1 MRLRA
6 VLLLAAA
13 TLMGAAIAEALD
25 GSRLGFWL
33 SAAAAFLGW
42 WGVIPFSR
50 PLLPQH
56 RALVREQ
63 CGGSSADQAGSSV
76 SPSTSRS

>member
-1 MRLRA
+1 MILRI
-6 VLLLAAA
+6 VLLLTAAA
-13 TLMGAAIAEALD
+13 LMGAAITEALD

-33 SAAAAFLGW
+33 SAVAAFTGW
-42 WGVIPFSR
+42 WGLIPFSR

-56 RALVREQ
+56 RALVAGERRD
-63 CGGSSADQAGSSV
+63 DQGATSV

>member
-1 MRLRA
+1 MVVRI
-6 VLLLAAA
+6 VLLLTAAA
-13 TLMGAAIAEALD
+13 LMGAAVAEALD

-33 SAAAAFLGW
+33 SAAAAFIGW
-42 WGVIPFSR
+42 SGLIPFSK

-56 RALVREQ
+56 RALLRQEPDTAR
-63 CGGSSADQAGSSV
+63 GDQAGSSV